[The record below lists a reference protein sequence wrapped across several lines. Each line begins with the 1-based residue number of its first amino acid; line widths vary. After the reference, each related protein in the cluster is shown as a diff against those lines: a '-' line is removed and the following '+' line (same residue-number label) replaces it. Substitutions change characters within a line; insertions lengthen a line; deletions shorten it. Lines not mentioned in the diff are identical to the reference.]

1 MGANCSCLSNK
12 IFYSDIKILEH
23 SKIQNNNFIITNN
36 ISKYLNNIIKRQSYI
51 KGYLYRKKQFKP
63 VKLVL
68 SKTNPKKS
76 FKITKAN
83 SIKEEELD
91 KLYMEEKNK
100 IKNELNEKINKL
112 KKDNKKIKEERDRLI
127 KLCGELKIEVNRL
140 ENNLSLTQNAMENSN
155 MEYPIDEDFNF
166 DNMD

>member
-12 IFYSDIKILEH
+12 IFYSDIQILEH
-23 SKIQNNNFIITNN
+23 SKIQNNFIITNN
-36 ISKYLNNIIKRQSYI
+36 ISKYLNNIIKIQSYI

-91 KLYMEEKNK
+91 KLYKEYPPLNDG
-100 IKNELNEKINKL
+100 IKVSSVKLSFPNQAEYSGEWNE
-112 KKDNKKIKEERDRLI
+112 
-127 KLCGELKIEVNRL
+127 ELKERH
-140 ENNLSLTQNAMENSN
+140 
-155 MEYPIDEDFNF
+155 
-166 DNMD
+166 